1 MKKNLGFAVTVLAV
15 VLAMS
20 GLDFG
25 QQSAA
30 PVTKTAPATQ
40 AAAPNPNEIK
50 VQVNLVNVL
59 FTVMDKKKH
68 LVQDLNQKD
77 FRVYEDK
84 KPQVITH
91 FSRESNLPLRM
102 GILID
107 TSNSIRE
114 RLQFEQDAAI
124 DFLNSTLRPD
134 EDKAFI
140 VGFDVEPQLLADY
153 TDDMEKLTNAIRS
166 LQAGGGTGLFDALY
180 YACKQ
185 KMVMNPPPEPY
196 IRRVLILVS
205 DGLDNN
211 SEHSR
216 DEALAMAQR
225 AEATIFAISTN
236 RSGIT
241 ERGDRILEYF
251 AAQTGGRAFFPFEA
265 SDLAR
270 NFQDISNELRSQY
283 SLAYISTN
291 QAHDG
296 TFRAISIVP
305 VEKGLHVRAKSGYF
319 APTLPGAAPSK

>member
-1 MKKNLGFAVTVLAV
+1 MKKNLGFAVTALAA

-20 GLDFG
+20 SLNFG
-25 QQSAA
+25 QQSTA
-30 PVTKTAPATQ
+30 PPTKAAPATQ
-40 AAAPNPNEIK
+40 AATPNPNEIK

-59 FTVMDKKKH
+59 FTVTDKKKH

-114 RLQFEQDAAI
+114 RLQFEQDAAV

-196 IRRVLILVS
+196 IRRVLILVT